1 MDRLNKALDSFTET
15 TIDDKVRRHT
25 LALELARLDGLQETF
40 YARALEGAG
49 GLERWHRLFGRAGSM
64 TSASI
69 RATIANRVED
79 HGRRGQRGLA
89 RQAAIR
95 IMSAPLPC
103 VGKFLTD
110 PLLKRS
116 EMCSV

>member
-69 RATIANRVED
+69 RATIANRVE
-79 HGRRGQRGLA
+79 GPWSEGAEGA
-89 RQAAIR
+89 RQAGGD
-95 IMSAPLPC
+95 PHH
-103 VGKFLTD
+103 VGAVALRWKI
-110 PLLKRS
+110 PH
-116 EMCSV
+116 